1 MAEDAIRRRPLLD
14 AMLGSRT
21 VTHVDVREI
30 VFHPSQQT
38 GRHSH
43 PCPVVGYIA
52 EGTALFQR
60 EEEAEPHTLAAG
72 SAFYEPANAVIARFD
87 NASATEPMKF
97 IAYYLLNGEQ
107 ELIRMLP
114 QE

>member
-1 MAEDAIRRRPLLD
+1 
-14 AMLGSRT
+14 MLGSRT
-21 VTHVDVREI
+21 VTHVDAREI
-30 VFHPSQQT
+30 VFQPGQRT

-52 EGTALFQR
+52 EGTALFQS
-60 EEEAEPHTLAAG
+60 EGEAEPQTLTSG
-72 SAFYEPANAVIARFD
+72 SAFYEPANTVIVRFD

-114 QE
+114 QDEGTSD